1 MLLSPP
7 PISDGMKS
15 ALANM
20 YPLGSTDHESLII
33 DSAAAL
39 SPKCNENIEDVG
51 VSLDL
56 LVYEKD
62 EPNVGTMSDEYGTL
76 PITTHF
82 MG

>member
-1 MLLSPP
+1 
-7 PISDGMKS
+7 MKS